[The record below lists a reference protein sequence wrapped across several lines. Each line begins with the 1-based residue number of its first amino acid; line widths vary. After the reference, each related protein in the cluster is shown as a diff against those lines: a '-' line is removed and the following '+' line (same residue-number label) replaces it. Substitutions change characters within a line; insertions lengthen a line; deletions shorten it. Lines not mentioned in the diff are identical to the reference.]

1 MDIKKNI
8 VLAVDDMPEVLQC
21 INSILQDSYD
31 VRLAVNAASAQEVLK
46 STNVD
51 LILLDVEMPGMSGLA
66 FLEKLQKNETYKSI
80 PVVFIT
86 SSSDDKVV
94 KTAIKSGAKGY
105 ITKPF
110 TPEALRESVEFFC
123 L

>member
-1 MDIKKNI
+1 MEKNI

-21 INSILQDSYD
+21 INSILQDVYD
-31 VRLAVNAASAQEVLK
+31 VRLAVNAASAQEVLE
-46 STNVD
+46 STPVD
-51 LILLDVEMPGMSGLA
+51 LILLDVEMPGMSGLG
-66 FLEKLQKNETYKSI
+66 FLEKLQKSETYKNI

-86 SSSDDKVV
+86 SSKDDKIV
-94 KTAIKSGAKGY
+94 KTAIKNGAKGY

-110 TPEALRESVEFFC
+110 TPEALRESVQFFC